1 MLSYSKRL
9 LFSILIL
16 LSTVSFSQSKKA
28 LQEKKEKIEKDI
40 KYTNKLLQKT
50 KKNKE
55 KSLSYLNALN
65 RQVENR
71 GELLQMLNIE
81 IGLIEKQIQKT
92 KIQIL
97 QKQEL
102 INEKKEEVKGLE
114 GDYAKMIYYASKNQT
129 TYDSWVF
136 IFSSE
141 SFSQAYKRIKYLK
154 QYTQHRKNQVQII
167 SKSKQEL
174 TNEIVNLDNHKRNLA
189 TEKGNK
195 KNLIFNKKTEIEQ
208 LEIEKKDKE
217 GIINKLKKSEKH
229 FIKEL
234 QKQENTAKELDKRI
248 RKIIEEE
255 IRKAREKENK
265 RKKKGLSLTPEAKQ
279 LSANFLE
286 NKGTLPWPLDKG
298 IIVQRFGKQKH
309 AVFKNIETYN
319 NGIDI
324 ATEIDETVRAV
335 FDGKV
340 ARIFFIK
347 GEGKVI
353 LINHGEYFS
362 VYSGLKEVIVQT
374 GENIYAKQAIGI
386 IITDEGKRK
395 TELHFEI
402 WKGYD
407 KQNPSDWLF
416 NAN

>member
-1 MLSYSKRL
+1 
-9 LFSILIL
+9 
-16 LSTVSFSQSKKA
+16 
-28 LQEKKEKIEKDI
+28 
-40 KYTNKLLQKT
+40 
-50 KKNKE
+50 
-55 KSLSYLNALN
+55 
-65 RQVENR
+65 
-71 GELLQMLNIE
+71 
-81 IGLIEKQIQKT
+81 
-92 KIQIL
+92 
-97 QKQEL
+97 
-102 INEKKEEVKGLE
+102 
-114 GDYAKMIYYASKNQT
+114 MIYYSSKNQT
-129 TYDSWVF
+129 IYDSWVF

-141 SFSQAYKRIKYLK
+141 SFNQAYKRIKYLK

-189 TEKGNK
+189 TEKANK

-217 GIINKLKKSEKH
+217 GIINKLKKSEKY

-255 IRKAREKENK
+255 IRKVREKENK
-265 RKKKGLSLTPEAKQ
+265 QKNKGLALTPEAKQ

-286 NKGTLPWPLDKG
+286 NKGSLPWPVAKG
-298 IIVQRFGKQKH
+298 VVVQEFGKQKH
-309 AVFKNIETYN
+309 AIFKNIETHN

-324 ATEIDETVRAV
+324 ATEKNASVRTV
-335 FDGKV
+335 FNGKV
-340 ARIFFIK
+340 SRIFLIK
-347 GEGKVI
+347 GEGKVV

-374 GENIYAKQAIGI
+374 NENVYAKQKIGLV
-386 IITDEGKRK
+386 ITEKVKNK

-402 WKGYD
+402 WKGYN

-416 NAN
+416 KAN

>member
-16 LSTVSFSQSKKA
+16 LSTISFSQSKKT
-28 LQEKKEKIEKDI
+28 LQLKKGQIEKDI

-55 KSLSYLNALN
+55 KSLNYLSTLN
-65 RQVENR
+65 KQLGNR
-71 GELLQMLNIE
+71 DELLQMLNIE
-81 IGLIEKQIQKT
+81 IELITKQIQKI
-92 KIQIL
+92 KIKAL
-97 QKQEL
+97 QNQQLIKEKQ
-102 INEKKEEVKGLE
+102 EEVKKLE
-114 GDYAKMIYYASKNQT
+114 EDYAKMIYYASKNQT
-129 TYDSWVF
+129 VYDSWVF
-136 IFSSE
+136 VFSSE
-141 SFSQAYKRIKYLK
+141 SFNQAYKRIKYLK
-154 QYTQHRKNQVQII
+154 QYTQHRKKQVEII

-174 TNEIVNLDNHKRNLA
+174 ANEILSLENQKSRLA
-189 TEKGNK
+189 IEKSNK
-195 KNLIFNKKTEIEQ
+195 KRLISKKKLEIDQ
-208 LEIEKKDKE
+208 LEVEKKDKKTT
-217 GIINKLKKSEKH
+217 IRILKNSEKK
-229 FIKEL
+229 FKKEL
-234 QKQENTAKELDKRI
+234 QEQQNAAKELDVKI

-255 IRKAREKENK
+255 IRKARENNNK
-265 RKKKGLSLTPEAKQ
+265 KSGVSLTPETKK
-279 LSANFLE
+279 LSDNFLE
-286 NKGTLPWPLDKG
+286 NKGILPWPLDKG
-298 IIVQRFGKQKH
+298 IIVQKFGKQKH
-309 AVFKNIETYN
+309 AIFNNIETYN

-324 ATEIDETVRAV
+324 ATEINETVRAV

-340 ARIFFIK
+340 SRIFLIK

-374 GENIYAKQAIGI
+374 EEKVYAKQKIGTVI
-386 IITDEGKRK
+386 SDEDKQK

-416 NAN
+416 KAN